1 MIGRK
6 RIPVIALAISLSLTA
21 PVFANC
27 SQFEAEAEAIEG
39 VVPKLNDDGSIRA
52 FVMYG
57 EGTFIAAKR
66 SLITQARRK
75 AELRAKRAFS
85 EWMEQNLQSET
96 LTSDMLETVEET
108 DSNGMSAGTATE
120 ISQAIDVMRTST
132 EAVLSG
138 IIKLDEC
145 VDSNQKF
152 VLVEMGWKP
161 SLSAAAADTKSTINR
176 EVARGNENAPAS
188 ASQNAR
194 STAPSKSQIQPAEG
208 YRKKS
213 TLKDAF

>member
-1 MIGRK
+1 MIGK
-6 RIPVIALAISLSLTA
+6 HHVIGIVLAASLGPVMHAS
-21 PVFANC
+21 ANC
-27 SQFEAEAEAIEG
+27 DQFMQEAEAVEG
-39 VVPKLNDDGSIRA
+39 VVPKLNEDGSIRA

-66 SLITQARRK
+66 SLIGEARRK
-75 AELRAKRAFS
+75 AEMRAKRAFS

-96 LTSDMLETVEET
+96 LMSDMLEVVEET
-108 DSNGMSAGTATE
+108 DSNGMSSGTATE
-120 ISQAIDVMRTST
+120 ISQSIDIMRSST

-145 VDSNQKF
+145 LDSNQKF

-161 SLSAAAADTKSTINR
+161 SLSAAAADTKSTINA
-176 EVARGNENAPAS
+176 EVARGNQNSPSSSGQATASSSPA
-188 ASQNAR
+188 
-194 STAPSKSQIQPAEG
+194 KSQLPPQQD

-213 TLKDAF
+213 TLKDGF